1 MLDPQAL
8 LTLQELVGGSRD
20 DVDELIREF
29 LGEAAVLVPQVA
41 EAARTDDVGGL
52 RRATHTLKSNAR
64 DLGATAFADLCAEVE
79 HMLRAGGTTA
89 QVHEQVASVLA
100 MWPSVR
106 AALEA
111 ELAGPGAAS

>member
-8 LTLQELVGGSRD
+8 LTLQDLVGGSRD

-29 LGEAAVLVPQVA
+29 LNEAAQLVPQVA

-52 RRATHTLKSNAR
+52 RRVTHTLKSNAR

-79 HMLRAGGTTA
+79 RILRAGGTTPEV
-89 QVHEQVASVLA
+89 QETVSSLLA
-100 MWPSVR
+100 MWPFVH